1 VPLEVTLVSADRQ
14 VWSGEASRVIART
27 VDGDIGILGGQEP
40 LLALLA
46 SGEIRITPSSG
57 EDVVA
62 TLDGGFMSVEH
73 DRVTVVSDTAALASG
88 STAPSRRGGGDGGGT
103 AAARRPRHARHRARR
118 PLGRGSRPQARPRPR
133 R

>member
-1 VPLEVTLVSADRQ
+1 MALEVVMVSADRQ

-27 VDGDIGILGGQEP
+27 VDGDIGILGGHEP

-57 EDVVA
+57 ADVVA

-73 DRVTVVSDTAALASG
+73 DRVTVVSDHASLESG
-88 STAPSRRGGGDGGGT
+88 SS
-103 AAARRPRHARHRARR
+103 AR
-118 PLGRGSRPQARPRPR
+118 
-133 R
+133 

>member
-1 VPLEVTLVSADRQ
+1 MPLEVNLVSVDRE
-14 VWSGEASRVIART
+14 VWSGEASQVIART
-27 VDGDIGILGGQEP
+27 VDGDIGILGGHEP

-73 DRVTVVSDTAALASG
+73 DRVTVVSDHASIESG
-88 STAPSRRGGGDGGGT
+88 SS
-103 AAARRPRHARHRARR
+103 AR
-118 PLGRGSRPQARPRPR
+118 
-133 R
+133 